1 MEEGRD
7 GVVTTVT
14 SAPPCR
20 SSAGLGVASPAFV
33 STEDGSMSE
42 PASFP
47 RLRPSVSHQAS
58 RQAEIAR
65 LRRMT
70 VEERVKEALGLASRF
85 AAMQPAPRK
94 D

>member
-1 MEEGRD
+1 
-7 GVVTTVT
+7 
-14 SAPPCR
+14 
-20 SSAGLGVASPAFV
+20 
-33 STEDGSMSE
+33 MSE